1 MTLKTIVDGLLKKK
15 NRPLNWLA
23 REMKKTDDGLKLSLV
38 RESIKYADIVTMS
51 RILEVSPLVFFE
63 TEDNSA
69 PKKLAISTN
78 DPEAKPAHK
87 VLKQKL
93 ENAEEML
100 AVLRQTLKDR
110 EMIINLLGKRQG

>member
-38 RESIKYADIVTMS
+38 RESIKYADIITMS

-63 TEDNSA
+63 TENNPAPQKLTGNTDN
-69 PKKLAISTN
+69 
-78 DPEAKPAHK
+78 PETRYADK
-87 VLKQKL
+87 VMKQKL
-93 ENAEEML
+93 ENAEEL
-100 AVLRQTLKDR
+100 LNVLRQTLKDR
-110 EMIINLLGKRQG
+110 EMIINLLSKQ